1 MEMMNFSSD
10 QNLRNELLVVNQ
22 EKSQIEREM
31 GRLQKAPVGTIDM
44 RFYRMKKQRTALQEK
59 ITKINSVLRPD
70 IIA

>member
-1 MEMMNFSSD
+1 MINFSND
-10 QNLRNELLVVNQ
+10 QSLRNELVVIKQ

-31 GRLQKAPVGTIDM
+31 SNLQRLPVGTVDM
-44 RFYRMKKQRTALQEK
+44 RLYRMKKQKCALQEK